1 MKLSKIKDK
10 ERILKT
16 AREKQCYLH
25 GKPIRLWAGV
35 FCLFFFK
42 QALQSKE
49 SGIIL
54 KEKNQPI
61 KNILPGKWSLRVKKI
76 ESFPDKQK
84 QKEYIA
90 TRPALQKY

>member
-1 MKLSKIKDK
+1 MLFAWETHKIMS
-10 ERILKT
+10 R
-16 AREKQCYLH
+16 CFSF
-25 GKPIRLWAGV
+25 V
-35 FCLFFFK
+35 FFK

-54 KEKNQPI
+54 KEKNQPM
-61 KNILPGKWSLRVKKI
+61 KNILPGKWSLIVKKI